1 MIKAQAL
8 SRTHKV
14 LCDFMQASFQDVWL
28 AGRFKLQPLHVC
40 LKAVFGFISR
50 CL

>member
-1 MIKAQAL
+1 MTKAQAP

-14 LCDFMQASFQDVWL
+14 LFDFRQASCQEVWL
-28 AGRFKLQPLHVC
+28 AARFKLQPLHVC
-40 LKAVFGFISR
+40 LKAVFGFIST